1 MKKLFNLLAICC
13 LSVFLLGACE
23 SGSIKSAFSS
33 DSSHMNGNLN
43 YKKAC
48 EELDFGKAHE
58 ILNKLRDVFV
68 NEGLPK
74 AYHCQ
79 VAEIKGYQAYVD
91 ADIYIFREEVTYLMG
106 LDDPAAENRIL
117 KMIMETPLD
126 GRKLDE
132 GYCSYYD
139 ACEESVTGGEK
150 VWLYSYCIKRNNQK
164 CDIVIDLSILY
175 NNKTLAKKVLSY
187 YKDNMHIEI
196 GGHDYSYDD
205 NVKRIIVKGKTI
217 KVDGNHGYIWYDS
230 ADKDA
235 AQKRYNEA
243 VKNGVFE

>member
-1 MKKLFNLLAICC
+1 
-13 LSVFLLGACE
+13 
-23 SGSIKSAFSS
+23 
-33 DSSHMNGNLN
+33 
-43 YKKAC
+43 
-48 EELDFGKAHE
+48 
-58 ILNKLRDVFV
+58 
-68 NEGLPK
+68 
-74 AYHCQ
+74 
-79 VAEIKGYQAYVD
+79 
-91 ADIYIFREEVTYLMG
+91 MG

-132 GYCSYYD
+132 GYCGYYD

-187 YKDNMHIEI
+187 YKDNMHIER
-196 GGHDYSYDD
+196 GGYDS
-205 NVKRIIVKGKTI
+205 RIIVKGKTI
-217 KVDGNHGYIWYDS
+217 KFDGNHGYIWYDS

-235 AQKRYNEA
+235 AQKRYDEA
-243 VKNGVFE
+243 VKNGVFK